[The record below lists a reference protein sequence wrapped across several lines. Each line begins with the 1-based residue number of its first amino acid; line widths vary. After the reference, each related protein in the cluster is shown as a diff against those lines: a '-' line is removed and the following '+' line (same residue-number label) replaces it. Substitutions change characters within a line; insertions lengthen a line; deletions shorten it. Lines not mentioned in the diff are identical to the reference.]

1 MRGKGKV
8 GSQMGDKGLADE
20 EQSKVRQNAQK
31 PSTELNSF
39 ITASSGASI
48 RP

>member
-20 EQSKVRQNAQK
+20 GQK
-31 PSTELNSF
+31 ET
-39 ITASSGASI
+39 GAKC
-48 RP
+48 PKALY